1 MNFFKRSPRNDPGV
15 FVLGNRCDT
24 IGYVLTI
31 YLTNATAISYFSSN
45 SCVHPKMPKNANRGE
60 LMNRNE
66 NSKDMPKSEI
76 YDHGKSLEQQ
86 SFRCDILSK
95 RFILETLPPRSTTS
109 EKYIEFCGDA
119 VKSGAQVIAITDL
132 PMGSSRTSPIAPAH
146 MLVERGIDVLMH
158 FSRTTRNAIRIE
170 GDLIASHMLGIR
182 NILILSGDDPRN
194 GTYPFSSSVEDFTI
208 YDVFKLA
215 KLLNEKNEDLA
226 GVKVYGK
233 FNFCPGGVFSTHE
246 GDYRQTLER
255 MNGKLA
261 NGCRFFISQPV
272 FSQQEILDFLEKAED
287 IRNESNIYVA
297 IMLFETRSQ
306 LEYFSKV
313 PGVFVPK
320 EYFRYESDEAL
331 KQFSLKRAILMVEK
345 LARYVDGFYLT
356 STTKDLETI
365 KAISDVVLDS
375 YQN

>member
-1 MNFFKRSPRNDPGV
+1 
-15 FVLGNRCDT
+15 
-24 IGYVLTI
+24 
-31 YLTNATAISYFSSN
+31 
-45 SCVHPKMPKNANRGE
+45 MPKDE
-60 LMNRNE
+60 HSKIMPDNE
-66 NSKDMPKSEI
+66 F
-76 YDHGKSLEQQ
+76 YDHEGPSGQQ
-86 SFRCDILSK
+86 SPECSILNK

-109 EKYIEFCGDA
+109 DKYLDFCESS
-119 VKSGAQVIAITDL
+119 VKCGVQVIAITDL

-170 GDLIASHMLGIR
+170 GDLIASHMLGIK

-208 YDVFKLA
+208 YDVFKLT

-233 FNFCPGGVFSTHE
+233 FNFCPGGVFSPHE

-255 MNGKLA
+255 MKGKLE
-261 NGCRFFISQPV
+261 NGCKFFISQPV
-272 FSQQEILDFLEKAED
+272 FSQQEILDFLEKAAD

>member
-1 MNFFKRSPRNDPGV
+1 MAKDEHSEGMV
-15 FVLGNRCDT
+15 GN
-24 IGYVLTI
+24 
-31 YLTNATAISYFSSN
+31 
-45 SCVHPKMPKNANRGE
+45 
-60 LMNRNE
+60 
-66 NSKDMPKSEI
+66 EI
-76 YDHGKSLEQQ
+76 YGHERFTDQQ
-86 SFRCDILSK
+86 YSKCSILSK

-109 EKYIEFCGDA
+109 DKYMDFCENS
-119 VKSGAQVIAITDL
+119 VKCGAQVIAITDL

-146 MLVERGIDVLMH
+146 MLIERGIDVLMH

-182 NILILSGDDPRN
+182 NILILSGDDPRI

-208 YDVFKLA
+208 YDVFKLT

-233 FNFCPGGVFSTHE
+233 FDFCPGGVFSPHE
-246 GDYRQTLER
+246 GDYRQTVER
-255 MNGKLA
+255 MHGKLV
-261 NGCRFFISQPV
+261 NGCKFFISQPV
-272 FSQQEILDFLEKAED
+272 FSQEEILDFLEKAED
-287 IRNESNIYVA
+287 IRNESHMYVA

-320 EYFRYESDEAL
+320 EYFRYESDDAL
-331 KQFSLKRAILMVEK
+331 KSFSLKRAILMVEK

>member
-1 MNFFKRSPRNDPGV
+1 MVKDEHSEGMV
-15 FVLGNRCDT
+15 GN
-24 IGYVLTI
+24 
-31 YLTNATAISYFSSN
+31 
-45 SCVHPKMPKNANRGE
+45 
-60 LMNRNE
+60 
-66 NSKDMPKSEI
+66 EI
-76 YDHGKSLEQQ
+76 YEHEGFTDRQ
-86 SFRCDILSK
+86 SSKGNILSK

-109 EKYIEFCGDA
+109 DKYIDFCENS
-119 VKSGAQVIAITDL
+119 VKCGAQVIAITDL

-182 NILILSGDDPRN
+182 NILILSGDDPRI

-233 FNFCPGGVFSTHE
+233 FDFCPGGVFSPHE
-246 GDYRQTLER
+246 GDYRQTVER
-255 MNGKLA
+255 MHGKIV
-261 NGCRFFISQPV
+261 NGCKFFISQPI
-272 FSQQEILDFLEKAED
+272 FFEEEILGFLEKAEN
-287 IRNESNIYVA
+287 IRNKSNIYVA

-320 EYFRYESDEAL
+320 EYFRYESDDAL
-331 KQFSLKRAILMVEK
+331 KRFSLKRAILMVEK

>member
-1 MNFFKRSPRNDPGV
+1 
-15 FVLGNRCDT
+15 
-24 IGYVLTI
+24 
-31 YLTNATAISYFSSN
+31 
-45 SCVHPKMPKNANRGE
+45 
-60 LMNRNE
+60 
-66 NSKDMPKSEI
+66 
-76 YDHGKSLEQQ
+76 
-86 SFRCDILSK
+86 
-95 RFILETLPPRSTTS
+95 
-109 EKYIEFCGDA
+109 
-119 VKSGAQVIAITDL
+119 
-132 PMGSSRTSPIAPAH
+132 

-170 GDLIASHMLGIR
+170 GDLIASHMLGIK

-208 YDVFKLA
+208 YDVFKLT

-233 FNFCPGGVFSTHE
+233 FNFCPGGSSSSPTRRPITDKHWKELMVSLT
-246 GDYRQTLER
+246 
-255 MNGKLA
+255 
-261 NGCRFFISQPV
+261 NGCKFFISQPV
-272 FSQQEILDFLEKAED
+272 FSQQEILDFLEKAAD

>member
-1 MNFFKRSPRNDPGV
+1 VAKDEHSEGMV
-15 FVLGNRCDT
+15 GN
-24 IGYVLTI
+24 
-31 YLTNATAISYFSSN
+31 
-45 SCVHPKMPKNANRGE
+45 
-60 LMNRNE
+60 
-66 NSKDMPKSEI
+66 EI
-76 YDHGKSLEQQ
+76 YGHERFTDQQ
-86 SFRCDILSK
+86 YSKCSILSK

-109 EKYIEFCGDA
+109 DKYMDFCENS
-119 VKSGAQVIAITDL
+119 VKCGAQVIAITDL

-146 MLVERGIDVLMH
+146 MLIERGIDVLMH

-182 NILILSGDDPRN
+182 NILILSGDDPRI

-208 YDVFKLA
+208 YDVFKLT

-233 FNFCPGGVFSTHE
+233 FDFCPGGVFSPHE
-246 GDYRQTLER
+246 GDYRQTVER
-255 MNGKLA
+255 MHGKLV
-261 NGCRFFISQPV
+261 NGCKFFISQPV
-272 FSQQEILDFLEKAED
+272 FSQEEILDFLEKAED
-287 IRNESNIYVA
+287 IRNESHMYVA

-320 EYFRYESDEAL
+320 EYFRYESDDAL
-331 KQFSLKRAILMVEK
+331 KSFSLKRAILMVEK